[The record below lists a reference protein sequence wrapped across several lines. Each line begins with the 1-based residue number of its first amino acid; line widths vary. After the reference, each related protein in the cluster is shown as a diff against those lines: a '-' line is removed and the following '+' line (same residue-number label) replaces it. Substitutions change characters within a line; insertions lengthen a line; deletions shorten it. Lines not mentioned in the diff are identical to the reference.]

1 MFIYFL
7 PPFIQNDCLSQ
18 VQRLIFETFG
28 NFTDTNPQW
37 GERRRAG
44 GRGGGVV
51 GEHNKSGRQIVS
63 ICVSRLNPE
72 VELNQMERA
81 DTAR

>member
-1 MFIYFL
+1 MIAFHKFKDSSL
-7 PPFIQNDCLSQ
+7 RLLVTLLIQIRS
-18 VQRLIFETFG
+18 
-28 NFTDTNPQW
+28 
-37 GERRRAG
+37 GESGGGGG
-44 GRGGGVV
+44 GRGGFV

-72 VELNQMERA
+72 VELNQMESA